1 MSAASERAH
10 TDEAYRN
17 LKALEAIEANPN
29 ISQRELAR
37 SMGVALG
44 MANACVRTLVRKG
57 LVKIRGESN
66 RSITYHLTKEGSVQ
80 KARLAMEWTG
90 NTIDFYVQARSTLS
104 TLLHALAARGV
115 SRVGVYGADEAAE
128 LVVMLAPHAGI
139 EVVSVVESSTGRRIA
154 DTILGHPVAAVEALS
169 PDPVDA
175 VLVCTKPSG
184 SDLARLRAAY
194 PNAPIT
200 SLDGHVVEE
209 INS

>member
-10 TDEAYRN
+10 ADEAYRN

-57 LVKIRGESN
+57 LIKIRGESN
-66 RSITYHLTKEGSVQ
+66 RSITYHLTREGSVH

-90 NTIDFYVQARSTLS
+90 NTIDFYLQARTTLS
-104 TLLHALAARGV
+104 ALLQSLAAREV
-115 SRVGVYGADEAAE
+115 HQVAVYGADEAAE
-128 LVVMLAPHAGI
+128 LVVMLSPHAGI
-139 EVVSVVESSTGRRIA
+139 DVVSVVQPASGRRIDDA
-154 DTILGHPVAAVEALS
+154 ILGHPVLALGALE
-169 PDPVDA
+169 PVRVDA
-175 VLVCTKPSG
+175 VLACARPSK
-184 SDLARLRAAY
+184 SDLSQLRVAF

-200 SLDGHVVEE
+200 SLDGQTLEE